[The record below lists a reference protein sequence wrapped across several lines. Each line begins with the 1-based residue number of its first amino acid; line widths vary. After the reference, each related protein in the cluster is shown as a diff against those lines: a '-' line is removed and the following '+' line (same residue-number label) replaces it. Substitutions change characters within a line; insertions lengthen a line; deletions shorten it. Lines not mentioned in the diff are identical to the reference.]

1 MVTDAAQRR
10 GKLLLLLERMQ
21 VGQHV
26 QNRDLETWL
35 TEDAWVSYKAEADTQ
50 KKMRVD
56 VQDKP
61 EAVREYERLVRLAN
75 LAYNKSEG
83 ASVRGKGATAQKNF
97 NRSDALYE
105 RALERLQEVVAADRS
120 LCVWFDRD
128 IEHKADSEIGLC
140 PSAMPHVVTSRS
152 LDNRG
157 GGILGQLRSKRDVK
171 IWAIEMA
178 LAELSEDTSHVAE
191 EVGVSAR
198 MAHLLALR
206 DDEWA
211 EEKRV

>member
-1 MVTDAAQRR
+1 MTVDVVRQHA
-10 GKLLLLLERMQ
+10 KLNFLLDRLQ
-21 VGQHV
+21 AGQHV
-26 QNRDLETWL
+26 QNRDLEIWL
-35 TEDAWVSYKAEADTQ
+35 TEDAWASYKAEVDTQ

-75 LAYNKSEG
+75 LAYNKGEG
-83 ASVRGKGATAQKNF
+83 ASVRGKSATARKHLNK
-97 NRSDALYE
+97 SDALYE
-105 RALERLQEVVAADRS
+105 RALEHLHEVVAADRS

-128 IEHKADSEIGLC
+128 TEHKADSEIGLC
-140 PSAMPHVVTSRS
+140 PNAMPHVVTSRS
-152 LDNRG
+152 LVNRG

-178 LAELSEDTSHVAE
+178 LAELSEDNSHLAE

-206 DDEWA
+206 DND
-211 EEKRV
+211 